1 MYKGVYFAHP
11 QSFKNAFGTEDV
23 KMKLLRETSLKNHTP
38 CLQNSA
44 GLTHLEQVQGHQF
57 KPLCFPQNAGLSVAQ
72 NKGSSCKTRVC

>member
-57 KPLCFPQNAGLSVAQ
+57 KTVVFSTECGIERRT
-72 NKGSSCKTRVC
+72 K